1 MKVLTAQLV
10 ASNKRER
17 ISGGVYVEFETT
29 ENVKKDD
36 YFKVK
41 VEGFSYDFK
50 ANGVKVEGDKLKV
63 TAREVGYWVQ
73 KLDRKGVDLR
83 LVIGSDVITVT
94 DELEKAKIYERS
106 CWC

>member
-1 MKVLTAQLV
+1 MKVLTAELV

-17 ISGGVYVEFETT
+17 ISGGVYIEFETT
-29 ENVKKDD
+29 ENVKKND

-41 VEGFSYDFK
+41 VDGFSYDFE

-63 TAREVGYWVQ
+63 KAREVGYWAQ

-83 LVIGSDVITVT
+83 LVIGSDVIAVT
-94 DELEKAKIYERS
+94 DESEKSKIYERS

>member
-1 MKVLTAQLV
+1 MKVLTAELV

-17 ISGGVYVEFETT
+17 ISGGVYIEFETT

-41 VEGFSYDFK
+41 VEDFSYDFQ

-63 TAREVGYWVQ
+63 TAREVGYWAQ

-83 LVIGSDVITVT
+83 LVIGSDVIAVT
-94 DELEKAKIYERS
+94 DESEKSKIYERS